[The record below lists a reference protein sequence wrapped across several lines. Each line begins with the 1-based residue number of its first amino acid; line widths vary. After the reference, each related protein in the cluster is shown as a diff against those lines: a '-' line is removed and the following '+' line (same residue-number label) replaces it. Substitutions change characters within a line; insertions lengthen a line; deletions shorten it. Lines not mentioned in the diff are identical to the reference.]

1 MDHPPSNAPATNP
14 PIQWDDSSVHNVHYP
29 NFCNVEHSDRDFTLL
44 FGNGQ
49 RSGAAE
55 GAMSVKLQDR
65 VVLRPLAAKLLGTL
79 LGNAVSRFESRYG
92 TLGEAYQPLPG
103 SAKLGESVQPLL
115 NVATLPEKGQ
125 LLLDLIARLNIPHES
140 ERSVKLLPGIALTE
154 RFLLGL
160 HQSHLTPQARTR
172 LPVICKRMGM
182 PEPFLA
188 EFNAGLG
195 AAKFIHFGFEQNE
208 SSAIYKVYLE
218 SNAAPAL
225 SAAPGTQAPFELYRG
240 FKWNAAD
247 PAHHAIT
254 KYIAHP
260 GMSPMEMD
268 ARLPEFASG
277 IELEL
282 SRAVLGL
289 ASERIEARRL
299 LFVEA
304 VEENNPRRSFDLNLY
319 GARLEVAEL
328 YPYLRQFA
336 RDRGIS
342 GEVFN
347 QAYEPHKHRTFGHI
361 SAGSDRH
368 GRGFATIYF
377 GGQPA

>member
-1 MDHPPSNAPATNP
+1 
-14 PIQWDDSSVHNVHYP
+14 
-29 NFCNVEHSDRDFTLL
+29 
-44 FGNGQ
+44 
-49 RSGAAE
+49 
-55 GAMSVKLQDR
+55 
-65 VVLRPLAAKLLGTL
+65 
-79 LGNAVSRFESRYG
+79 
-92 TLGEAYQPLPG
+92 
-103 SAKLGESVQPLL
+103 
-115 NVATLPEKGQ
+115 
-125 LLLDLIARLNIPHES
+125 LIARLNIPHES
-140 ERSVKLLPGIALTE
+140 ERSVKLLPGVALTE

-172 LPVICKRMGM
+172 LPVICKRLGM
-182 PEPFLA
+182 PEAVLA
-188 EFNAGLG
+188 EFNAGLA

-208 SSAIYKVYLE
+208 SAAIYKVYLE
-218 SNAAPAL
+218 SNATPAL
-225 SAAPGTQAPFELYRG
+225 SAAPGEQKPFELYRG
-240 FKWNAAD
+240 FKWDAAN
-247 PAHHAIT
+247 PAEHTIT
-254 KYIAHP
+254 RYIAHP
-260 GMSPMEMD
+260 GMSPTDMD
-268 ARLPEFASG
+268 VRLADFASG

-304 VEENNPRRSFDLNLY
+304 VEETRRSFDLNLY
-319 GARLEVAEL
+319 GAKLEVAEL

-347 QAYEPHKHRTFGHI
+347 VAYEPHKHRTFGHI
-361 SAGSDRH
+361 SAGIDRK

>member
-1 MDHPPSNAPATNP
+1 MDQSPSTAPAANP
-14 PIQWDDSSVHNVHYP
+14 PIQWDDSAVHNVHYP
-29 NFCNVEHSDRDFTLL
+29 NFCNVDHSDRDFTLL

-49 RSGAAE
+49 RSAAGE
-55 GAMSVKLQDR
+55 GAMNVKLQDR
-65 VVLRPLAAKLLGTL
+65 VVLRPLAAKLLSTL
-79 LGNAVSRFESRYG
+79 LGNAVSKFEGRYG
-92 TLGEAYQPLPG
+92 VLGDAYQPLPG
-103 SAKLGESVQPLL
+103 SAKLGESLQPLL
-115 NVATLPEKGQ
+115 NAAALPEKGR

-140 ERSVKLLPGIALTE
+140 ERSVKLLPGVALTE

-172 LPVICKRMGM
+172 LPVICKRLGM

-188 EFNAGLG
+188 EFNAGLTS
-195 AAKFIHFGFEQNE
+195 AKFIHFGFEQNE

-225 SAAPGTQAPFELYRG
+225 SAAPGNQKPFELYRG
-240 FKWNAAD
+240 FKWDAAN
-247 PAHHAIT
+247 PAEHAIT
-254 KYIAHP
+254 RYIAHP
-260 GMSPMEMD
+260 GMSPAEMD
-268 ARLPEFASG
+268 GRLADFAAG
-277 IELEL
+277 IELDL

-319 GARLEVAEL
+319 GAKLEVAEL

-347 QAYEPHKHRTFGHI
+347 TAYESHKHRTFGHI

-368 GRGFATIYF
+368 GRGFVTIYF
-377 GGQPA
+377 GGQLA